1 MKNRPPESN
10 DAPTKSLFRRARIHG
25 RRSSVWSRL
34 RRWIAGVLLGL
45 LLTLVGGYYYF
56 TRPAWLIRF
65 AEQYLSSLVNGDVEI
80 DHATFSI
87 FDGIHLQGVKI
98 TVPQE
103 RGDVGLPTFAGLPVF
118 SCESLALKH
127 DPIAALTGRLKIA
140 QIIAA
145 GTHLT
150 LISDPTT
157 GRLNISELIRAA
169 GENSGE
175 SAGVL
180 HDAGSALEKPRI
192 QLPNA
197 RFSFQKIIDGKMQ
210 FQQEAR
216 IDLWAIE
223 RRAGKPIYHIFW
235 RDQSAPLQVG
245 RAKLETD
252 TGAFEFEAGSRP
264 PWLPVEFAIAA
275 LPITNRTMEHWVR
288 LLGIEGDILIE
299 DLAIGAQAGPLGAR
313 GRIRLKGARLS
324 APIGA
329 GEEQLPPDERI
340 FTLHDVEG
348 FIEVSAVGLH
358 AEFTGDLRGRHCE
371 AKMDVTDLPHEL
383 TQFSQAAWRLEVSC
397 EDFELLRNDPVNYP
411 AEAQA
416 IKLWP
421 AIERFYAD
429 FEPHGSVRM
438 RCEIHKKAGAD
449 AKPELVMARFE
460 AIECSGRYRHFPYDL
475 NDITGVVQF
484 STEGG
489 LEFDDLIGRHGTAV
503 VTINGQT
510 KGRSAR
516 ASVDYTIDA
525 RSLDLDQDVLTAIPE
540 AWRKTWKALNF
551 SGKANLVTR
560 LTRPAG
566 TDQAPQKIK
575 IAISGHLLDGRVSY
589 EGFPYPI
596 ENLTGRFEID
606 EGIELKDIK
615 GTQGSMDVTINGY
628 SKPAEN
634 GGRILDLDI
643 RGRRL
648 AFDDYLDRAVS
659 PEVRAFLDQLHLDGQ
674 ADFAGRVFRTP
685 QMESAS
691 YEFELLASEVSLKY
705 DKLPYPL
712 SHCSARIVVRPTD
725 IAVREFVGWR
735 GGTVVEG
742 HMDFQAAPQTRGA
755 SVNLSARHVALDDAF
770 WQSLPSSFASA
781 ARHFAP
787 EGSVDITLDYSEDKD
802 GVDSFRTQIS
812 AKGIDITYDAFPL
825 PLKDLTGDI
834 VITPDRVELIGLSA
848 RHGPATLAIAGK
860 VDYDAA
866 GTTALF
872 QLSADGMTCS
882 APLRQA
888 LPHAVRQLWDQMSP
902 RGSFDVRV
910 DELRLTSDP
919 DSNAASWSAD
929 GDARLHDIQLDA
941 ALELRD
947 LNGKLNFHGEST
959 TTTGTTFWRTQMALD
974 TARINNIAASGL
986 TAELIYDQTAELF
999 AVRNIQ
1005 GRAYGGEIT
1014 ATITAS
1020 LKEEGRPYDAVCRL
1034 VNVDLRSLVEDRPR
1048 RDETRPARIEGL
1060 LHASAAIQ
1068 GRLDDP
1074 KQRRGWG
1081 HIRVDQAQLY
1091 ELPVLLGVLNV
1102 INLTIPEEGAF
1113 QDCRFGFAIRGDR
1126 MFLNDIAL
1134 YGSALTLR
1142 GSGEMNIETTELDLD
1157 LDVYSPRKALKIPLL
1172 TALLEGAAQELAEIK
1187 VTGPA
1192 ADPRITT
1199 RPLSGLRR
1207 LFEPASKTPNQRH

>member
-1 MKNRPPESN
+1 M
-10 DAPTKSLFRRARIHG
+10 
-25 RRSSVWSRL
+25 
-34 RRWIAGVLLGL
+34 RRWIAGILLVL

-65 AEQYLSSLVNGDVEI
+65 AEQYLASLINGDVAI

-103 RGDVGLPTFAGLPVF
+103 ASGYRLQATGPSPEARSPEPGAFPAFAGLPVF

-140 QIIAA
+140 QISAV

-150 LISDPTT
+150 LISDPAS

-169 GENSGE
+169 GE
-175 SAGVL
+175 SAGGL
-180 HDAGSALEKPRI
+180 RSAGSAFEKPRI

-197 RFSFQKIIDGKMQ
+197 RFSFHKVIDGEMQ
-210 FQQEAR
+210 FQQQAY

-235 RDQSAPLQVG
+235 RDRSAPLQVG
-245 RAKLETD
+245 QATLETD
-252 TGAFEFEAGSRP
+252 TGAFAFEAGSRP

-275 LPITNRTMEHWVR
+275 LPITNKTMEHWVR
-288 LLGIEGDILIE
+288 LLGIEGNILIE

-313 GRIRLKGARLS
+313 GRIRLQGARLS
-324 APIGA
+324 LPIGA
-329 GEEQLPPDERI
+329 QEEQLPPDERI

-348 FIEVSAVGLH
+348 TIEVSAVGMH
-358 AEFTGDLRGRHCE
+358 AKFTGDLRGRLCE
-371 AKMDVTDLPHEL
+371 AEMSVTDLPREL

-397 EDFELLRNDPVNYP
+397 DDFELLRSDPVNYP

-421 AIERFYAD
+421 AIRRFYED
-429 FEPHGSVRM
+429 FEPKGSVRM
-438 RCEIHKKAGAD
+438 VCEIRKEAGAD
-449 AKPELVMARFE
+449 AKPELVMAHFE
-460 AIECSGRYRHFPYDL
+460 ALDCSGRYRHFPYDL
-475 NDITGVVQF
+475 SDITGVVRF

-510 KGRSAR
+510 IGRAAQ
-516 ASVDYTIDA
+516 ASLDYTIDA
-525 RSLDLDQDVLTAIPE
+525 RSLDLDQDVLAAIPQ

-566 TDQAPQKIK
+566 TDQDPRKVK
-575 IAISGHLLDGRVSY
+575 IAITGHLLDGRASY

-615 GTQGSMDVTINGY
+615 GTRGSTAVTINGY

-634 GGRILDLDI
+634 GGRILELDI

-648 AFDDYLDRAVS
+648 AFDDYLNRAVA
-659 PEVRAFLDQLHLDGQ
+659 PEVRAFLDQLHLEGQ
-674 ADFAGRVFRTP
+674 ADFTGRVFQTP
-685 QMESAS
+685 EMKSAS
-691 YEFELLASEVSLKY
+691 YEFELLASEISLKY

-725 IAVREFVGWR
+725 IAVRDFVGWR

-742 HMDFQAAPQTRGA
+742 HMDFQADPKTRGA
-755 SVNLSARHVALDDAF
+755 SVNLSARHVPLDETF
-770 WQSLPSSFASA
+770 WQSLPSTFHDA

-787 EGSVDITLDYSEDKD
+787 EGSVDITLDYREGKD
-802 GVDSFRTQIS
+802 GADSFRTQIT
-812 AKGIDITYDAFPL
+812 AKGIDVTYDAFPL
-825 PLKDLTGDI
+825 PLEDLTGDI

-848 RHGPATLAIAGK
+848 RHGSATLAIAGK
-860 VDYDAA
+860 VDYGAA
-866 GTTALF
+866 GTTASF

-888 LPHAVRQLWDQMSP
+888 LPHAVRQLWDRVNPQ
-902 RGSFDVRV
+902 GSFDLRV
-910 DELRLTSDP
+910 TDLRLARDADSD
-919 DSNAASWSAD
+919 AASWSAD
-929 GDARLHDIQLDA
+929 GDARLDNVQLDA

-947 LNGKLNFHGEST
+947 LNGKLNFHGESAA
-959 TTTGTTFWRTQMALD
+959 TTGTTLWRTQLALD
-974 TARINNIAASGL
+974 TARINNIAASEL
-986 TAELIYDQTAELF
+986 TAELIYDQAAELF
-999 AVRNIQ
+999 AVRNIR
-1005 GRAYGGEIT
+1005 GRTYGGDIT

-1020 LKEEGRPYDAVCRL
+1020 LTEEGRPYDAVCRL
-1034 VNVDLRSLVEDRPR
+1034 TNVDLRSLVEDRPR
-1048 RDETRPARIEGL
+1048 RDETTPAKIEGL

-1074 KQRRGWG
+1074 QQRRGWG
-1081 HIRVDQAQLY
+1081 RIRVDQAQLY
-1091 ELPVLLGVLNV
+1091 ELPLLLGVLNV

-1113 QDCRFGFAIRGDR
+1113 QDCSFGFAIRGDR

-1134 YGSALTLR
+1134 YGSAMTLR

-1199 RPLSGLRR
+1199 RPLRGIRR
-1207 LFEPASKTPNQRH
+1207 LFASKSKPPDRSP